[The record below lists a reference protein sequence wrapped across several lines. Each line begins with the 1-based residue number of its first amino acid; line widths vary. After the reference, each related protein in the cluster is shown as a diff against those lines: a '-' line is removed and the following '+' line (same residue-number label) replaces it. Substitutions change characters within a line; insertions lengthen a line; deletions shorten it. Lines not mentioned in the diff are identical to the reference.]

1 MTEITQVL
9 HLAAQGDAR
18 AAEDLLPLVYD
29 DLRRLAAQK
38 MAREAPG
45 HTLTPTSLVHEAY
58 LRVAGEVGGQE
69 WANRKH
75 FFAAAAEAM
84 RRILVENARRKRAAK
99 RGGGQARHDVDELP
113 IATPETDD
121 NLLAVHEALDRLAAI
136 EPERAEVVK
145 LRFFAGMTIEQ
156 AAEVLGISTATAD
169 RYWAYARAWLYAD
182 ISSQPKAG
190 DQGPPPG

>member
-1 MTEITQVL
+1 MTEITRVL
-9 HLAAQGDAR
+9 HLAAQGDSR

-38 MAREAPG
+38 MAREPPG

-58 LRVAGEVGGQE
+58 LRVAGAGGEQD

-84 RRILVENARRKRAAK
+84 RRILVENARRKRALK
-99 RGGGQARHDVDELP
+99 RGGEQVRHDVAELP
-113 IATPETDD
+113 IAAPDTDD
-121 NLLAVHEALDRLAAI
+121 NLLAVHEALDRLAAV
-136 EPERAEVVK
+136 EPARAEVVK

-169 RYWAYARAWLYAD
+169 RYWVYARAWLYED
-182 ISSQPKAG
+182 ITRQPPASG
-190 DQGPPPG
+190 